1 MRLFHL
7 VGCFFRAVKVVPIA
21 VITSVVITMI
31 LLQGGGQ
38 FRRIVNDPN
47 GRLFLVA
54 FAGIFTLAILAGLRR
69 RSQQLGCLTMVGVF
83 APFLLLGAVPA
94 YLVSVLVVALQG
106 GAGAEGASTL
116 SRFWSAFTAFP
127 PTVQAAMAV
136 GALSGL
142 VGLAGDDAAN
152 DD

>member
-1 MRLFHL
+1 MRLLHL
-7 VGCFFRAVKVVPIA
+7 AGCFFRAVKVVPIA
-21 VITSVVITMI
+21 AIASAVITMI

-38 FRRIVNDPN
+38 FRAILNDPN
-47 GRLFLVA
+47 GRLFFIA
-54 FAGIFTLAILAGLRR
+54 FAGIFGLAILAGLRR
-69 RSQQLGCLTMVGVF
+69 RSQQLGCLTTLGVF

-94 YLVSVLVVALQG
+94 YIVSALVVALQG

-127 PTVQAAMAV
+127 PTIQAATAV

-142 VGLAGDDAAN
+142 VGLAGDDAS
-152 DD
+152 DDD